1 MPGGNGWGQAPALH
15 FSLWALFLV
24 SRLPFFPRGYGSW
37 ITHPRR
43 LSKAGPIVAVASE
56 GWGRAARGPRLGT
69 SPSPTFFSVGVVPS
83 FPIAVFPRGYGS
95 WITHPRR
102 FSKAGPTVELASAGR
117 RTMRLGPAA
126 WEGPAAGD
134 KPQRYMV
141 VFRLPKTVARTMVV
155 GVAGPY
161 RDLIT
166 LNAVTGHGRTLAST
180 RGIGNPR
187 PE

>member
-1 MPGGNGWGQAPALH
+1 MGTGWPCGHGWGQAPALH

-24 SRLPFFPRGYGSW
+24 SRLPFFARGYGSW

-43 LSKAGPIVAVASE
+43 L
-56 GWGRAARGPRLGT
+56 
-69 SPSPTFFSVGVVPS
+69 
-83 FPIAVFPRGYGS
+83 
-95 WITHPRR
+95 
-102 FSKAGPTVELASAGR
+102 SKAGPTVELASAGR

-141 VFRLPKTVARTMVV
+141 VFRLPETVARTMVV